1 MLISGNSVK
10 IVVQVERL
18 SGLGL
23 FWIVLNLRLT
33 LCALKTLLLIV

>member
-23 FWIVLNLRLT
+23 FYKQYNFNF
-33 LCALKTLLLIV
+33 